1 MDWYRVCIVLHL
13 LAAFLWL
20 GHMFVWTLFAMPALK
35 RVEPAAT
42 ADLLRERAL
51 YLGGLGWPALIVLI
65 PTGIYMLAARGITLS
80 DVLSGVAFAVAGG
93 TALALKLALVGCM
106 VVYQIV
112 FGHGRA
118 SVAIH
123 VNILI
128 ALVLLA
134 ASVVIA
140 RGGA

>member
-1 MDWYRVCIVLHL
+1 MYRVCIVLHL

-20 GHMFVWTLFAMPALK
+20 GHMFIWSLFAMPALK

-42 ADLLRERAL
+42 ADLLRERSL

-65 PTGIYMLAARGITLS
+65 PTGIYMLAARGITFG
-80 DVLSGVAFAVAGG
+80 DVLSGAAFATAGG
-93 TALALKLALVGCM
+93 SALALKLVLVVCM
-106 VVYQIV
+106 VIYQAL

-118 SVAIH
+118 RVAIH

>member
-1 MDWYRVCIVLHL
+1 MDWYRVCIILHL

-20 GHMFVWTLFAMPALK
+20 GHMFVWSLFAMPALK

-42 ADLLRERAL
+42 ADLLRERSL

-65 PTGIYMLAARGITLS
+65 PTGIYMLAARGITLA
-80 DVLSGVAFAVAGG
+80 DILSGAAFAMAGG
-93 TALALKLALVGCM
+93 SALALKLVLVACM
-106 VVYQIV
+106 VLYQVV

-123 VNILI
+123 FNILI

>member
-1 MDWYRVCIVLHL
+1 MDWYRVCIVMHF
-13 LAAFLWL
+13 LAASLWL
-20 GHMFVWTLFAMPALK
+20 GHMFVWSLFAMPALK

-42 ADLLRERAL
+42 AALLRERSL

-65 PTGIYMLAARGITLS
+65 PTGIYMLAARGITLG
-80 DVLSGVAFAVAGG
+80 DVLSGAAFAMPGG
-93 TALALKLALVGCM
+93 AALALKLVLVGCM
-106 VVYQIV
+106 VAYQLV
-112 FGHGRA
+112 FGHRQA

-123 VNILI
+123 FNILA

>member
-1 MDWYRVCIVLHL
+1 MYRVCIVLHL

-20 GHMFVWTLFAMPALK
+20 GHMFIWSLFAMPALK

-42 ADLLRERAL
+42 ADLLRERSL

-65 PTGIYMLAARGITLS
+65 PTGMYMLAARGIRLGTFSRERLS
-80 DVLSGVAFAVAGG
+80 PRLAVARSHSSCV
-93 TALALKLALVGCM
+93 LVGCM
-106 VVYQIV
+106 VLYQAL

-118 SVAIH
+118 RVAIH